1 MFFLNR
7 IQKIA
12 KIYNRSCENIGN
24 WWKGQ
29 NNKTQVKIECGSKL
43 YTTGNR
49 NKPENMTTPRQTIQ
63 SAKRHADEEQSLSNV
78 VVKKHK
84 LEKNNDQSNGIK
96 DNKIK

>member
-1 MFFLNR
+1 MDEKDKWIL
-7 IQKIA
+7 
-12 KIYNRSCENIGN
+12 E
-24 WWKGQ
+24 Q

-49 NKPENMTTPRQTIQ
+49 NKPENMMTPRQTIQ
-63 SAKRHADEEQSLSNV
+63 SAKRHADEEQSLNNV

>member
-1 MFFLNR
+1 LL
-7 IQKIA
+7 K
-12 KIYNRSCENIGN
+12 STIGVVKTLEIDEKDK
-24 WWKGQ
+24 WILEQ

-49 NKPENMTTPRQTIQ
+49 NKPENMMTPRKTIQ
-63 SAKRHADEEQSLSNV
+63 SVKRHADEEQSLNNV